1 MRASSSRTV
10 IPGFLVMA
18 LLTTARASQAADSL
32 AAVRELYAS
41 AAYDDA
47 LAALDRLRAA
57 GTPSQEMVTIEQYR
71 AFCLLAVGRSTDA
84 QAAIEAVV
92 AADPLYRPSDA
103 DLSPRVRA
111 AFSDVRTR
119 MLPAIVQ
126 RQYAEAKTAFD
137 QRDFALAAPRFTQV
151 LALLAD
157 PDIQKAASQAPLS
170 DLQTLATG
178 FEELAAKQ
186 IIPASPLPF
195 AQPVPLPPAPVVAP
209 VVPAAPRVYAS
220 GDANVVAP
228 ISVRQDLPAFTRGL
242 PAPPS
247 GSLEVVIDE
256 TGAVESATM
265 REPIN
270 PTYDRQVLQAV
281 RNWHYKPATVD
292 GTPVKFRKMIQIAVK
307 PTT

>member
-195 AQPVPLPPAPVVAP
+195 TQPVPLPPAPVVAP

>member
-157 PDIQKAASQAPLS
+157 PDIQKAAIQAPLS

-195 AQPVPLPPAPVVAP
+195 SQPVPLPPAPVVAP

-281 RNWHYKPATVD
+281 RNWHYKPATVN
-292 GTPVKFRKMIQIAVK
+292 GAPVKFRKMIQIAVK

>member
-228 ISVRQDLPAFTRGL
+228 VSIRQDLPAFTRGL